1 MNSTTIE
8 RIMYYLACAC
18 MLLIAINHTAY
29 SKGAYHMTWVL
40 CGVVCM
46 CSMLALRPKY
56 RTTCWNAVK
65 YGTAAVLPLVAVAG
79 VVALGVWFVQHPGWF
94 VVVGLGGPVLWAIWL
109 VSDMQSR
116 PPHHDSRPDSHYRL
130 SQRKKWDNSK

>member
-1 MNSTTIE
+1 MNSTIE
-8 RIMYYLACAC
+8 RLMWGLACAC

-65 YGTAAVLPLVAVAG
+65 YSAAAVLPIAAVMG
-79 VVALGVWFVQHPGWF
+79 MIALGVWFIYNPGWF
-94 VVVGLGGPVLWAIWL
+94 LFTVVAGPILWAIG
-109 VSDMQSR
+109 VASDMQSR
-116 PPHHDSRPDSHYRL
+116 TPHHDSRPGSYYQQ
-130 SQRKKWDNSK
+130 SQRKQWDNSK